1 MLRLHSKHQTDQQNV
16 QSDRTAGLY
25 VCDDEDL
32 LSEHALRNGLP
43 IDRIMEVTAFIG
55 PASYLIS

>member
-16 QSDRTAGLY
+16 QSNRTACLY

-32 LSEHALRNGLP
+32 LSEHARRSDLL